1 MEYAEPQQSA
11 VNDYKRYFFI
21 KRRSTQNNG
30 QECQIVIFRE
40 LTTERKLEQ
49 QMEKYKT
56 CQNLY
61 RIMAREMIS
70 PLGTIQTFTNQMY
83 EYGRTNENENIN
95 ENFEKYRQLIINSSK
110 YIEIR
115 MRDIYDQTLLQD
127 NCLKADN
134 YEFSPIEAVNEIKLI
149 MMSQLQSF
157 RVEIISE
164 FEQSVKMNLFGD
176 FRRLQQVLFNL
187 LNYTSKLSSTKKKRI
202 IKINTELW
210 TINDLDFLQVNI
222 EDKGIILN
230 EEQI

>member
-1 MEYAEPQQSA
+1 MELGEPQQDA
-11 VNDYKRYFFI
+11 VNDNKRYFLI
-21 KRRSTQNNG
+21 KRRSTRFNG
-30 QECQIVIFRE
+30 QECQIVVFRE
-40 LTTERKLEQ
+40 FTTEKQLEQ
-49 QMEKYKT
+49 QIEKYKT

-70 PLGTIQTFTNQMY
+70 PLGTIQTFANQMY
-83 EYGRTNENENIN
+83 EYGLSNDTQNY
-95 ENFEKYRQLIINSSK
+95 EKYRQLIINSSK

-176 FRRLQQVLFNL
+176 FRRMQQVLFNL
-187 LNYTSKLSSTKKKRI
+187 LNYTSKLSSSRKRRI

-210 TINDLDFLQVNI
+210 TINDLDFL
-222 EDKGIILN
+222 
-230 EEQI
+230 